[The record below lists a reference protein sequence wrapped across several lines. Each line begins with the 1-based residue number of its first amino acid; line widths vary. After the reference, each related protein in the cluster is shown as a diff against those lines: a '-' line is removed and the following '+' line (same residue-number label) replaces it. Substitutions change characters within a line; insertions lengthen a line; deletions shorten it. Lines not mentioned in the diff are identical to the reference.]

1 MRWLPSLPA
10 VFLLQLLLRF
20 PIPPLHW
27 DKMFT
32 PQYTVHFIKTYPA
45 QKILHCI
52 CKTIVIKQ
60 LVPSNP
66 QFNILITQIV
76 RHSAIYIT
84 LVTSQYNALQYKQR
98 ASHNDILMSQGL
110 IARGPLGATVS
121 PLNRRQTRST
131 WLALPSPPISI
142 KIGPK
147 NIVQKKGF

>member
-32 PQYTVHFIKTYPA
+32 PQYTVHFI
-45 QKILHCI
+45 
-52 CKTIVIKQ
+52 VIKQ
-60 LVPSNP
+60 LVPSYP

-84 LVTSQYNALQYKQR
+84 LVTSQYNVLQYKQS